1 MKFCSLCLLPDT
13 KPDLSMDADGVCNA
27 CTNYRNRKAV
37 DWMERKKTLIDT
49 LDKYKSTDQTNW
61 DCIIPVSGGKDS
73 TYQVIRVLEMGYNP
87 LCVVVTTCHLTSI
100 GRENIENI
108 KQLGVD
114 LIEFTNNRQTRQK
127 LNKLCLEEV
136 GDISWPEHVSI
147 FTIPVKVAVSY
158 NIPLIVWGECSQ
170 NEYGGPASSL
180 DNNILDRKWLEE
192 FGGLIGLR
200 VSDIME
206 LADVKKRNMIPYL
219 YPTDEDIKTVGV
231 TGIFLGYYIPWCGL
245 ANSLIAQAY
254 GFRTYSECVE
264 GSIVNYEN
272 LDNYQTIIHDY
283 FKYIKFGFDRST
295 DIASTLIRRGV
306 LKREDGLLI
315 VKRHEGK
322 FPKKRLGK
330 SLKEILEYVD
340 MTPEQFEDICHK
352 FTNKSIFK
360 TDRANNL
367 IKDADGDL
375 IRLHNP

>member
-1 MKFCSLCLLPDT
+1 M
-13 KPDLSMDADGVCNA
+13 
-27 CTNYRNRKAV
+27 
-37 DWMERKKTLIDT
+37 
-49 LDKYKSTDQTNW
+49 
-61 DCIIPVSGGKDS
+61 
-73 TYQVIRVLEMGYNP
+73 
-87 LCVVVTTCHLTSI
+87 
-100 GRENIENI
+100 
-108 KQLGVD
+108 
-114 LIEFTNNRQTRQK
+114 
-127 LNKLCLEEV
+127 
-136 GDISWPEHVSI
+136 
-147 FTIPVKVAVSY
+147 
-158 NIPLIVWGECSQ
+158 
-170 NEYGGPASSL
+170 
-180 DNNILDRKWLEE
+180 
-192 FGGLIGLR
+192 
-200 VSDIME
+200 
-206 LADVKKRNMIPYL
+206 
-219 YPTDEDIKTVGV
+219 
-231 TGIFLGYYIPWCGL
+231 FLGYYIPWCGL

-340 MTPEQFEDICHK
+340 MTPEQFEDICDK

-360 TDRANNL
+360 TDRANSL